1 MRPTDDHGRVEE
13 RPLHRVAEELGE
25 SWIERWVDEGLAEIE
40 SFLAKHAAFH
50 AFLEEHDA

>member
-1 MRPTDDHGRVEE
+1 VEE

-25 SWIERWVDEGLAEIE
+25 SWIEQWADEGLAEIE